1 MKNIFTSII
10 LILFLSNISYSQFK
24 MKVGPTL
31 GLNFNIGTG
40 SDLNETATGLGLLIG
55 AQVDMNF
62 TRTIGLITNVQF
74 YDNRS
79 GSSSS
84 EGTQSGISYS
94 ITSSSSLAYFMIEP
108 LFKLDLTG
116 SRLYFVMGPMVGF
129 NIEASSELRLTS
141 QNNRLTFTDGSTKIK
156 QSIKN
161 TLVRFGIKT
170 GAGYNIPLSRLV
182 ELTPQLYFEY
192 GLTNI
197 QSNVSARILTFQAL
211 VTAKFNIL

>member
-10 LILFLSNISYSQFK
+10 LILFLSSISYSQFK

-62 TRTIGLITNVQF
+62 TPTIGLITNVQF

-79 GSSSS
+79 GSSSTD
-84 EGTQSGISYS
+84 GTQGGISYS
-94 ITSSSSLAYFMIEP
+94 ITNSSSLAYFMIEP

-141 QNNRLTFTDGSTKIK
+141 QNNRLTFNDGSTKIK